1 MNPGSFRLPFSLF
14 IATVMTLFILITGCA
29 STKTQ
34 NSQQAQASLQQNSTS
49 MPVYYDFG
57 DVLVP
62 KELDLIKKDSFVY
75 LSSGVTAGVLS
86 LKGRVDINSLI
97 TFFENNMAKDNWRML
112 SSFRSPK
119 TIILFQKE
127 NRWCIINIKEEM
139 FKVYVEIWVAP
150 TLNGVNTGS
159 IK

>member
-1 MNPGSFRLPFSLF
+1 
-14 IATVMTLFILITGCA
+14 MTLFILITGCA

-75 LSSGVTAGVLS
+75 LSSGVLS